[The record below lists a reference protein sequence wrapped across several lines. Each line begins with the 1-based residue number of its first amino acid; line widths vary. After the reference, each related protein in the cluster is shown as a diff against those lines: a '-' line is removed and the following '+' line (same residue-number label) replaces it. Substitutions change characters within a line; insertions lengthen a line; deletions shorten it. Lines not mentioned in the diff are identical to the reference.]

1 MLIQGP
7 TYSIETPT
15 VNNKKAKK
23 ATFKNSTPAYVTDL
37 NDQAALNRRA
47 QRFQREHELERTK
60 STRNGD
66 QAFDS
71 NPHKA
76 HLQFQNRIIGS
87 RSESPYTASDQPEGD
102 PVSVIVYCIHPF
114 DRNLRRTLLIG
125 IAIPLSE
132 HVKTSSNLTYD

>member
-1 MLIQGP
+1 M
-7 TYSIETPT
+7 
-15 VNNKKAKK
+15 NNKKAKK
-23 ATFKNSTPAYVTDL
+23 ASLKNSTAAYVTDL

-60 STRNGD
+60 NTRNGN

-76 HLQFQNRIIGS
+76 HLQFQSRIMGS

-102 PVSVIVYCIHPF
+102 PVSVVIYRIHTI
-114 DRNLRRTLLIG
+114 DRNLRRTSLIG
-125 IAIPLSE
+125 IATPLSE

>member
-1 MLIQGP
+1 M
-7 TYSIETPT
+7 
-15 VNNKKAKK
+15 NNKKAKK
-23 ATFKNSTPAYVTDL
+23 ASLKNSTAAYVTDL

-60 STRNGD
+60 NTRNGN

-76 HLQFQNRIIGS
+76 HLQFQSRIVGS

-102 PVSVIVYCIHPF
+102 PVSVVIYRIHTI
-114 DRNLRRTLLIG
+114 DRNLRRMSLIG
-125 IAIPLSE
+125 IATPLSE